1 MSVKTEISPH
11 YTVILGHPSDWQRD
25 ESMLMEAQHITSLNA
40 AIRIADAAHAKAP
53 AGCLHYTVY
62 RCVFERD
69 PEYPR
74 ARCWNYTPVYGTEHG
89 HL

>member
-1 MSVKTEISPH
+1 MNTKTEISPH
-11 YTVILGHPSDWQRD
+11 YTVLLGHPSDWERD
-25 ESMLMEAQHITSLNA
+25 ETLYGVAQNVASLNE
-40 AIRIADAAHAKAP
+40 AIRIANEAHAKAP
-53 AGCLHYTVY
+53 AGCLNYTVY

-74 ARCWNYTPVYGTEHG
+74 ARCWNYTPIYSTDAG